1 MSKKSDVAGRYTRRG
16 KLGEGTYGV
25 VYKGVDTETGRD
37 VALKQIRLSEDDEG
51 VPGTAIRE
59 ISLLKELD
67 GHENIVQYVSFPCP
81 SPLLCLLVLFLP
93 LPLVSVSSLLP
104 VPSPVPLSCETGH
117 L

>member
-1 MSKKSDVAGRYTRRG
+1 MMSKKSDVAGRYTRRG

-67 GHENIVQYVSFPCP
+67 GHENIVQYVFSPYPLRSFPCP
-81 SPLLCLLVLFLP
+81 LLSFPCP
-93 LPLVSVSSLLP
+93 LPLVSFLL
-104 VPSPVPLSCETGH
+104 SPRFPRLPF
-117 L
+117 